1 MGLRLGVELTAWHK
15 HYGKLNIIAVEKKLM
30 RLCPNCGYIPFPI
43 RTTQLLGYTEC
54 FPTYFILLAPGY
66 EENGGGAYH
75 YSTWVGISGDK
86 FHGRFDGADFSMVDN
101 PWQDQHIRQ
110 NHGSLGELH
119 PQTKYLLEGD
129 TPTLSLF
136 NPQWSRGSG
145 KVKLW

>member
-54 FPTYFILLAPGY
+54 FPTYFILLALAMKKMVEGHIIILLGWASQEISFMVVLMAPIFRW
-66 EENGGGAYH
+66 
-75 YSTWVGISGDK
+75 STTL
-86 FHGRFDGADFSMVDN
+86 
-101 PWQDQHIRQ
+101 WQDLHIRQ

-129 TPTLSLF
+129 TPTLSLI
-136 NPQWSRGSG
+136 
-145 KVKLW
+145 